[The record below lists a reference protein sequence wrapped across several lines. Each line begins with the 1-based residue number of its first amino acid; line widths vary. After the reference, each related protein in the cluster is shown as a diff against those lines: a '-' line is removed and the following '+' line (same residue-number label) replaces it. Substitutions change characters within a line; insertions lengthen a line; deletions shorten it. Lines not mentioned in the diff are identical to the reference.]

1 MSNYEVGSYT
11 RTKQTPFEIWN
22 KIPTATVTYSKKAKL
37 KRNGKYIDLQEYT
50 NKSNEDCTIYQV
62 LEKYN
67 GDGKMTREELNKL
80 AHQVGEDVANINSL
94 SDAFEMMKQ
103 ANQAWNE
110 LPMPIRKEFDNDV
123 RKFQTNGVAWANKKM
138 KEIEDLK
145 AAEYK
150 KYQEKIKMQEEI
162 DANLAKNLKGDKAN
176 G

>member
-1 MSNYEVGSYT
+1 MPNYEIGSYT
-11 RTKQTPFEIWN
+11 RTKKTPFEIWN

-37 KRNGKYIDLQEYT
+37 KRNGKYMDLQEYT

-110 LPMPIRKEFDNDV
+110 LPMSVRKEFDNDV
-123 RKFQTNGVAWANKKM
+123 RKFQMNGVEWAKKKT
-138 KEIEDLK
+138 KEIEDMK
-145 AAEYK
+145 AAELKAYTEHVK
-150 KYQEKIKMQEEI
+150 LQEEI
-162 DANLAKNLKGDKAN
+162 DANLAKSLKGEKVN